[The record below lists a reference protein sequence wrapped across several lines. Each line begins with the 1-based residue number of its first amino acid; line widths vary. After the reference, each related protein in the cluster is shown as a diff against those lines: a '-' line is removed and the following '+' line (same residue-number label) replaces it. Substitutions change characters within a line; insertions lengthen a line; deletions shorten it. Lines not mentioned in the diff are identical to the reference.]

1 MSDDGGNNGSGAPEG
16 DFRISEW
23 LVQPELN
30 RLVRGGEVSQ
40 VQPKIMGVLVCLAER
55 PGRVVS
61 KERLFKTV
69 WAGTH
74 VTEHVLSR
82 SISDLRKVLNDD
94 SRNPHIIETIPR
106 SGYRLIAPVS
116 REPQGSEERE
126 GDGSLPP
133 SVEFKGRYG
142 TDDGPDL
149 TQGAERSAKSY
160 ADVLFALAAL
170 TSAIALLIFI
180 LSTLSRHPHH

>member
-1 MSDDGGNNGSGAPEG
+1 MSDDGGNNGSGLRES

-30 RLVRGGEVSQ
+30 RVVRGGEVSQ

-61 KERLFKTV
+61 KERLFQTV

-82 SISDLRKVLNDD
+82 SISDLRKILNDD
-94 SRNPHIIETIPR
+94 SRNPRVIETIPR

-116 REPQGSEERE
+116 REPLGSEERG
-126 GDGSLPP
+126 GDGPLPL
-133 SVEFKGRYG
+133 SEEFEEPYRPA
-142 TDDGPDL
+142 DGPDL
-149 TQGAERSAKSY
+149 PAENEGSAKSY